1 MRIKHGVTT
10 LKKELDAIR
19 HPPEV
24 VDVVAIMHTAR
35 DAAAAAHRAGLPP
48 PARAPI
54 PPDWETSPNPRKRAL
69 FAARRRCGP

>member
-35 DAAAAAHRAGLPP
+35 CKQRPLAGV
-48 PARAPI
+48 
-54 PPDWETSPNPRKRAL
+54 
-69 FAARRRCGP
+69 G